1 MASAVGPAQH
11 RCEGEDTHPVGCS
24 QPQSRCPAPA
34 PAWPGSPAPP
44 LFPGF
49 TYSTSSPRRARK
61 APSSMQLI
69 WFLSSCL

>member
-1 MASAVGPAQH
+1 MASALGLEPAS
-11 RCEGEDTHPVGCS
+11 PVSCLLHCS
-24 QPQSRCPAPA
+24 QAPTPATWALAPA
-34 PAWPGSPAPP
+34 LGGLSMLLPP
-44 LFPGF
+44 FPDF